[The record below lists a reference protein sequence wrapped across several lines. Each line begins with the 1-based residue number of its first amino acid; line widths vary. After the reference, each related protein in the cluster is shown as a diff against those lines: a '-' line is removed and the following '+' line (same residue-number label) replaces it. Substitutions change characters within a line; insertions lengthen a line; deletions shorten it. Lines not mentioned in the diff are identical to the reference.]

1 MPFNIDKCKVLHV
14 GFNNIKEKYVLDGC
28 DLSAV
33 SDEKDL
39 GVIVSSDLKMSKQC
53 KKASSTANKVL
64 GMINRTI
71 TTKKSWN
78 GYEGLDKLEF
88 FRLNPRISRGH
99 KFKLIKPRARLDIKK
114 YCFSHRV
121 VEHWNNLPAMA
132 VESDSINCFKG
143 HVYRYLCNV
152 GGLV

>member
-14 GFNNIKEKYVLDGC
+14 GFNNNKEKYVLDSC

-71 TTKKSWN
+71 TTKKSWILLPL
-78 GYEGLDKLEF
+78 YKSLVRPHLDYCVQAWRPYVQKDIDLLE
-88 FRLNPRISRGH
+88 
-99 KFKLIKPRARLDIKK
+99 KVQKRATRMCIDLKK
-114 YCFSHRV
+114 KIITK
-121 VEHWNNLPAMA
+121 
-132 VESDSINCFKG
+132 D
-143 HVYRYLCNV
+143 
-152 GGLV
+152 